1 MAHSRNSKGGAD
13 HAANPA
19 REKITPSKKTKRA
32 GAPEGDTGRSSSQGR
47 KLSSGGNK
55 NTNNRGHVKGK

>member
-13 HAANPA
+13 HSANPTKN
-19 REKITPSKKTKRA
+19 KITPSKKARRP
-32 GAPEGDTGRSSSQGR
+32 GEPEGDTGRSSSQGR

-55 NTNNRGHVKGK
+55 NTNNRGHVKGR